1 MKRSPD
7 MQRLEEMLRSSKFAM
22 GGFIGNRVSL
32 YDFNHETFIENGG
45 LITGVNARFDIVSI
59 VKDDAGT
66 LIVEKHARRA
76 FEAPRRSY

>member
-1 MKRSPD
+1 MAESYMKR
-7 MQRLEEMLRSSKFAM
+7 
-22 GGFIGNRVSL
+22 
-32 YDFNHETFIENGG
+32 NG
-45 LITGVNARFDIVSI
+45 LLHKVNARFDIVSI